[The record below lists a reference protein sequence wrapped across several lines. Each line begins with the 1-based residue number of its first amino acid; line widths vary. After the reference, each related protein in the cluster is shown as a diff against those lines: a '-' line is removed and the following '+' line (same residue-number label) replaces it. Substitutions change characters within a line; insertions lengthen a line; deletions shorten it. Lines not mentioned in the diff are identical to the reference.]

1 MAQQQHHGHQKH
13 GHHGAHHH
21 HGEQDSEEE
30 EVKPLLVVPVQHL
43 RQLIKGRMWRVQDFN
58 LIRTIGTGT
67 FSRIFLAKLAANG
80 ADNSPFALKV
90 MKKAHIIKT
99 KQVEHVK
106 GEKIVMSMLIHPF
119 IISMLTTFQDERRL
133 FMLLEFASGGDLFS
147 RLAADSHLPNDASRF
162 YAGEIVLAFS
172 YLHAMKIAYRDLKP
186 ENVLLCGYGHVKL
199 ADFGFAKIVTHLT
212 YTLCGT
218 TDYLA
223 PEMIQRKGHT
233 SAVDWWALGV
243 LIYEML
249 SGAPPFAAKSAFET
263 YEKALAGVLDYPR
276 HFDVKAKGL
285 LSALLVKE
293 PEDRLGHSAEDVK
306 KHRWFKGID
315 WDQLL
320 NRSIAPP
327 FVPQVEA
334 PDDTS
339 LFEDFPDSDS
349 ALGAPIE
356 PHQQKLFEVYTSE
369 V

>member
-133 FMLLEFASGGDLFS
+133 FMLLRRRSDTVLV
-147 RLAADSHLPNDASRF
+147 LTINHAD
-162 YAGEIVLAFS
+162 
-172 YLHAMKIAYRDLKP
+172 
-186 ENVLLCGYGHVKL
+186 
-199 ADFGFAKIVTHLT
+199 
-212 YTLCGT
+212 
-218 TDYLA
+218 
-223 PEMIQRKGHT
+223 
-233 SAVDWWALGV
+233 
-243 LIYEML
+243 
-249 SGAPPFAAKSAFET
+249 
-263 YEKALAGVLDYPR
+263 
-276 HFDVKAKGL
+276 
-285 LSALLVKE
+285 
-293 PEDRLGHSAEDVK
+293 
-306 KHRWFKGID
+306 
-315 WDQLL
+315 
-320 NRSIAPP
+320 
-327 FVPQVEA
+327 
-334 PDDTS
+334 
-339 LFEDFPDSDS
+339 
-349 ALGAPIE
+349 
-356 PHQQKLFEVYTSE
+356 
-369 V
+369 